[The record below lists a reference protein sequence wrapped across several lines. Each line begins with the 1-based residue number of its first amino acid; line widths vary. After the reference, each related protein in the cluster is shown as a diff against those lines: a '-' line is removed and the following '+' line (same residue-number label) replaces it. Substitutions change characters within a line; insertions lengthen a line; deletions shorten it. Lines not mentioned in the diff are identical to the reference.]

1 MVYSNYRVP
10 ATATVTEVKFGATP
24 IKISQ
29 MIKKQA
35 MVTLRRMAEHRF
47 SNVYIYQSLTILL

>member
-1 MVYSNYRVP
+1 MLHLIEKNTNMVYSNYRVP

-29 MIKKQA
+29 MIKNKQ
-35 MVTLRRMAEHRF
+35 
-47 SNVYIYQSLTILL
+47 